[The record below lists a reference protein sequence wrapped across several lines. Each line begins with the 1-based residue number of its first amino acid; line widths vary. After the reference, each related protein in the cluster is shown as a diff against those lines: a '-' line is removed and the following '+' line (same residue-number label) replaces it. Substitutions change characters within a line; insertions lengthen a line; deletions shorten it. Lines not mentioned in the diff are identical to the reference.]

1 MRITLALATSTAL
14 ALALT
19 ACGAPTDEELE
30 EDVASVDAENLA
42 DSREIHDAVEEG
54 DEEEALE
61 ILDEEDG
68 EEEAAPA
75 PAPSATPSATATVA
89 AAPAAP
95 PAAFTTCG
103 VCHSTTPGQNGVGPS
118 LAGIV
123 GKRAGTVAGAN
134 YSPAMQ
140 GANVTWTEANL
151 RRYLADPNAVVP
163 GGLMPAPGLDEAEI
177 NAVVNYL
184 KTL

>member
-42 DSREIHDAVEEG
+42 DSREIHEAVEEG

-61 ILDEEDG
+61 ILDEED
-68 EEEAAPA
+68 EEEAEPE

-89 AAPAAP
+89 AAPATP

-103 VCHSTTPGQNGVGPS
+103 VCHSVEPGQNGVGPS

-123 GKRAGTVAGAN
+123 GQRAGSVAGAN

-140 GANVTWTEANL
+140 GANITWTEANL

-163 GGLMPAPGLDEAEI
+163 GGLMPAPGLDQAQI
-177 NAVVNYL
+177 TAVVNYL

>member
-1 MRITLALATSTAL
+1 MRTTLALATSTAL

-30 EDVASVDAENLA
+30 EEVASVDAEQLA
-42 DSREIHDAVEEG
+42 DSREIHEAVAEG
-54 DEEEALE
+54 NEEEALE
-61 ILDEEDG
+61 ILDEE
-68 EEEAAPA
+68 EAAAEPESEPSPA
-75 PAPSATPSATATVA
+75 PSATATVA
-89 AAPAAP
+89 AAPATP

-103 VCHSTTPGQNGVGPS
+103 VCHSVESGQNGVGPS

-123 GKRAGTVAGAN
+123 GQRAGSVQGAN

-140 GANVTWTEANL
+140 AANITWTEANL

-163 GGLMPAPGLDEAEI
+163 GGLMPAPGLDQAQI
-177 NAVVNYL
+177 TAVVNYL

>member
-30 EDVASVDAENLA
+30 EDVASVDAEQLA
-42 DSREIHDAVEEG
+42 DSREIHEAVEEG

-61 ILDEEDG
+61 ILDEE
-68 EEEAAPA
+68 EEEAGPVPA
-75 PAPSATPSATATVA
+75 ASATPSAAATVA
-89 AAPAAP
+89 AAPATP
-95 PAAFTTCG
+95 PASFTTCG
-103 VCHSTTPGQNGVGPS
+103 VCHSVEPGQNGVGPT
-118 LAGIV
+118 LAGVV
-123 GKRAGTVAGAN
+123 GRRAGAVAGAN

-140 GANVTWTEANL
+140 GANITWTEANL

-163 GGLMPAPGLDEAEI
+163 GGLMPAPGLDQAEI
-177 NAVVNYL
+177 TAVVNYL